1 MIILHNIDNF
11 HNIDNIENNSDN
23 LNFLDKPRN
32 IWVFTLKWF
41 NIVILYLIYICS
53 ERTSTPT
60 STSKPNVREEI
71 DRKLEQYSQV
81 IITKF
86 LQKFQGVI

>member
-11 HNIDNIENNSDN
+11 HNIDNIENNIDN
-23 LNFLDKPRN
+23 INFLDKPRN

-41 NIVILYLIYICS
+41 NIVILYLIYRCS
-53 ERTSTPT
+53 KSASTPT
-60 STSKPNVREEI
+60 STPKPNVREEI
-71 DRKLEQYSQV
+71 ERTLEQYSQV

-86 LQKFQGVI
+86 LQKFQDVM